1 MLSNHTPFSDLE
13 LMDEYPTTIDVTID
27 NQTITREYLNDT
39 TMGNYL
45 RSVHYADS
53 AIGEFINELDEEGLL
68 DNTVLVIYGDHDAR
82 LDYDDYNLL
91 YNYDPITDKIKTEED
106 SGYIS
111 YGKYNYELDRKVPL
125 IIWTKDKEYKIN
137 IDKPM
142 GMIDV
147 LPTLGNMLG
156 IHSDYQL
163 GKDVL
168 NLTEDNTVTFIDGSF
183 LTSEVY
189 YNAPKGEIYSINNA
203 PINEEY
209 IRKKAKESKEII
221 EISNDIISYNFIK
234 EIRSQRE

>member
-1 MLSNHTPFSDLE
+1 
-13 LMDEYPTTIDVTID
+13 
-27 NQTITREYLNDT
+27 
-39 TMGNYL
+39 
-45 RSVHYADS
+45 
-53 AIGEFINELDEEGLL
+53 
-68 DNTVLVIYGDHDAR
+68 
-82 LDYDDYNLL
+82 
-91 YNYDPITDKIKTEED
+91 
-106 SGYIS
+106 
-111 YGKYNYELDRKVPL
+111 
-125 IIWTKDKEYKIN
+125 
-137 IDKPM
+137 M